1 MNWLGQNAMPD
12 VTTIM
17 FYVVSAKDQSS
28 KKAAAQA
35 MADYVLAAPAGACVE
50 VWSLWSP
57 RLGLLAGDQ
66 ALLIGDEC
74 QQFGELYLLLL

>member
-1 MNWLGQNAMPD
+1 
-12 VTTIM
+12 
-17 FYVVSAKDQSS
+17 
-28 KKAAAQA
+28 